1 MRWKKYKPGDRV
13 FYKCCDGTISTD
25 IVLCVEERVYK
36 DEKGYDVH
44 YQWLDTDEYSG
55 IENYNC
61 LPDNSLEVKELK
73 KLYAAFDR
81 DKPEMVKQIL
91 DILSPYNSE
100 MKKLLL
106 KEIETKL

>member
-13 FYKCCDGTISTD
+13 FYKCYDGTISTD
-25 IVLCVEERVYK
+25 IVLSVEEKVYK

-44 YQWLDTDEYSG
+44 YQWLNTDEYFG
-55 IENYNC
+55 IENYSC
-61 LPDNSLEVKELK
+61 LPDNSLEVKKLK

>member
-1 MRWKKYKPGDRV
+1 MRWKKYKPGDRI
-13 FYKCCDGTISTD
+13 FYKCYDGTIGTD
-25 IVLCVEERVYK
+25 IVICAEERVYK

-61 LPDNSLEVKELK
+61 LPDNSPEVKTLK
-73 KLYAAFDR
+73 KQYVVFDKAR
-81 DKPEMVKQIL
+81 PKMIQQIL

-100 MKKLLL
+100 IKKLVL
-106 KEIETKL
+106 KEVETKL

>member
-1 MRWKKYKPGDRV
+1 MRWKKYKPGDRI
-13 FYKCCDGTISTD
+13 FYKCYDGTISTD
-25 IVLCVEERVYK
+25 IVLSVEEKVYK
-36 DEKGYDVH
+36 DKKGYDVH
-44 YQWLDTDEYSG
+44 YQWLDIDEYSG

-73 KLYAAFDR
+73 KLYATFDK